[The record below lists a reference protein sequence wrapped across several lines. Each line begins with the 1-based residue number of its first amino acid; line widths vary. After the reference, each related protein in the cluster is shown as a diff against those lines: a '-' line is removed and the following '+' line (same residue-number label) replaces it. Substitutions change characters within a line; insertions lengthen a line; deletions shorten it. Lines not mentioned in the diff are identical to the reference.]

1 MSESDTDQMKR
12 TANPRIYPNRFIP
25 PGQTESQPIVSG
37 LGFITETDRRLQ
49 ARKINLESRAAGVL
63 ERFEGM
69 KMEINEWK
77 TSAEPQFISVDAIND

>member
-1 MSESDTDQMKR
+1 MTS

-25 PGQTESQPIVSG
+25 LGKTESQTNVSG
-37 LGFITETDRRLQ
+37 LGFITETDKILQ